1 MATSDT
7 LGLFMSPEQYQAQQ
21 MAQQQAADQQR
32 AFNFAQLSPR
42 DQAVYGTFLG
52 AQQLGRGFG
61 GLLGVQDPQL
71 QRIRQRQEIMQ
82 SINPADANSLMAGI
96 QRASQAGDSELALS
110 LTDFMREQESKIQLG
125 RQRQAAAEKSR
136 APSVA
141 GPVQAAAR
149 INAITL
155 QLEGLNVDDPE
166 DIPTINALVAE
177 RAQLQKNVDEKM
189 TTAERNATIAARNSG
204 YEPGT
209 PEYQEA
215 FINAFNRF
223 VTPQDRQPT
232 TVEQL
237 ESLYVRLDKATENAQ
252 NINPDPEAV
261 AKNPEV
267 VRIQKLI
274 KQVEKTDKPNI
285 SEAARIV
292 IDRGFEY
299 GTPAFQKALDEE
311 LARQKPPSTEPER
324 VRINAEV
331 RRRKEEQKKFDP
343 KSSEY
348 KAIQED
354 IDYLENRREGKQP
367 NVSAAAD
374 EIALADFNKSYVDL
388 TPAEREK
395 VRAKQKEEA
404 KEKEK
409 EKEKDQIVTIGE
421 TVAGNKEGLPAGLK
435 VYSNKTNKTQYVLRD
450 GKEVA
455 YYGSVEPAGKTT
467 VNVKAN
473 INMPTTAEGIVEYE
487 SKLRKTVE
495 NQIKTVDFVESAI
508 ANLNLAQLTNNASA
522 FNVARMQLARSLGD
536 SQISR
541 ADVENAGGDPAVY
554 ARIRDTASSMIRGRP
569 DDPTIDDIRRTLN
582 ALARVASRQGNATLA
597 RQRRLAESAKDKQ
610 GARIYTDEQ
619 INLLFDFPQFNKYAG
634 QNKPPAGGS
643 NSAAPTVRDASTLP
657 RNK

>member
-1 MATSDT
+1 MATSDI

-21 MAQQQAADQQR
+21 LAQQQAADQQR

-82 SINPADANSLMAGI
+82 SINPADMASLEQGI
-96 QRASQAGDSELALS
+96 LRASQAGDTELSLT
-110 LTDFMREQESKIQLG
+110 LTDFMRKQGSEIELA
-125 RQRQAAAEKSR
+125 RQRKAAAEKSR

-177 RAQLQKNVDEKM
+177 RTQLQKNVDEKM

-343 KSSEY
+343 NSSEY

-354 IDYLENRREGKQP
+354 IDYLENRREGRQP
-367 NVSAAAD
+367 NVSAAVD
-374 EIALADFNKSYVDL
+374 EIALADFNKAFVDL
-388 TPAEREK
+388 TTEQRAK
-395 VRAKQKEEA
+395 VLNKQKEEA
-404 KEKEK
+404 KREKEISYGVDREATAKAEFGKNFDDLDQNQQKAVNKLVEAERRINAPKVEVKNVLPK
-409 EKEKDQIVTIGE
+409 EPIDIAKTEKAIRE
-421 TVAGNKEGLPAGLK
+421 TVEPQLK
-435 VYSNKTNKTQYVLRD
+435 
-450 GKEVA
+450 
-455 YYGSVEPAGKTT
+455 T
-467 VNVKAN
+467 VNV
-473 INMPTTAEGIVEYE
+473 
-487 SKLRKTVE
+487 
-495 NQIKTVDFVESAI
+495 VDSA
-508 ANLNLAQLTNNASA
+508 LATLALAKKNNNPSA
-522 FNVARMQLARSLGD
+522 FNAARAQLAKSLGDASLSAADIQNAGANPSIVATIRDTTSKVVFGTPGNPTLDEVRDTLLALRKAARKQATNTLDRQKRLARS
-536 SQISR
+536 
-541 ADVENAGGDPAVY
+541 
-554 ARIRDTASSMIRGRP
+554 
-569 DDPTIDDIRRTLN
+569 
-582 ALARVASRQGNATLA
+582 ATYNDGT
-597 RQRRLAESAKDKQ
+597 K
-610 GARIYTDEQ
+610 IYTDQQ
-619 INLLFDFPQFNKYAG
+619 IKDLFNFPDLNPEAA
-634 QNKPPAGGS
+634 PAGGNKALSWKDLKS
-643 NSAAPTVRDASTLP
+643 NT
-657 RNK
+657 KK